1 MNKKI
6 AIISVSI
13 IVTLFIILSGR
24 TATSAFGQIPE
35 ETNVRTE
42 EITEN
47 TEESGFAGTWHLA
60 YENDHGLINE
70 ACPDYYAFGDE
81 LVIRPDG
88 RISWHVGA
96 AGAAGT
102 YETYD
107 NQLTATVSDILSE
120 RHSGHDLKTLLQI
133 RFGHVNMR
141 SDLAGSGNG
150 HDVVFHISYAFA
162 DSRHPFHR

>member
-35 ETNVRTE
+35 ETTVRTE

-60 YENDHGLINE
+60 YENEHGLINE

-107 NQLTATVSDILSE
+107 NQLTATVSDIMEFDEYKTALTLRDDGRIVMKYRSVPLEWVHASE
-120 RHSGHDLKTLLQI
+120 E
-133 RFGHVNMR
+133 
-141 SDLAGSGNG
+141 
-150 HDVVFHISYAFA
+150 Y
-162 DSRHPFHR
+162 